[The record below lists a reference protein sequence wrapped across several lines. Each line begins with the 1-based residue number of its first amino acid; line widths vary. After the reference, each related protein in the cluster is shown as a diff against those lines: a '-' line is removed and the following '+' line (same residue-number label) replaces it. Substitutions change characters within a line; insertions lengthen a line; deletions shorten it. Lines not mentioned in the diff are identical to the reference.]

1 MAQEKGEENSE
12 TTPATRALPDYSY
25 VSAAELN
32 EVEDLRN
39 QMGQHARSLKSLT
52 DVDDSFPEHD
62 NVYTFSHVES
72 AYLIVFGLRGWSRTR
87 NMDQIDR
94 IFQDAIGL
102 AKLYI
107 ESYHIWLLL
116 VTQGDIT

>member
-12 TTPATRALPDYSY
+12 TTPAARALPDYSH

-52 DVDDSFPEHD
+52 DVDDSFPERD
-62 NVYTFSHVES
+62 NVSL
-72 AYLIVFGLRGWSRTR
+72 A
-87 NMDQIDR
+87 QIR
-94 IFQDAIGL
+94 Y
-102 AKLYI
+102 YI
-107 ESYHIWLLL
+107 LWPVHEN
-116 VTQGDIT
+116 